1 MATGARTNSP
11 CAKLL
16 VSVLMRS
23 SYHQVASGAFADR
36 TRGVPTLF
44 PLWHRLTP
52 GIRHMLVGT
61 LFFSAMSVF
70 AKLASERLPTMEL
83 VLARVVVTLV
93 MSWWVIRRLGIHP
106 WGNNKKL
113 LLVRGFAGFM
123 GLSCYFY
130 AIAHLPLADATVIQ
144 FCNPMLAA
152 LIAVFALKERLRTVD
167 LVATVCSMAGVVLVA
182 QPTFLFARGTP
193 LDQVAVSVGVVG
205 AIFSAIA
212 YVVIRRLG
220 STEHHMVVVFYFP
233 LVTGPASLPILA
245 AEGLVLPQGFEW
257 LLLLGIGVA
266 AQLGQIQ
273 ITKGFKLETAGRA
286 SSVTYLQIVLAYAW
300 GVLLFGEF
308 PNAISIIGALL
319 VVVGVF
325 GVTRR
330 AQS

>member
-1 MATGARTNSP
+1 
-11 CAKLL
+11 
-16 VSVLMRS
+16 MRL
-23 SYHQVASGAFADR
+23 SYHQVAPGAFAGR
-36 TRGVPTLF
+36 TRGVPALF
-44 PLWHRLTP
+44 PLWHRITP

-61 LFFSAMSVF
+61 LFFSVMSVF

-93 MSWWVIRRLGIHP
+93 MSWWVIRRLGIYP
-106 WGNNKKL
+106 WGHNKKL
-113 LLVRGFAGFM
+113 LLMRGFAGFM

-152 LIAVFALKERLRTVD
+152 LIAVFALKEQLRMVD
-167 LVATVCSMAGVVLVA
+167 VIATICSMAGVVLVA
-182 QPTFLFARGTP
+182 QPTFLFASGEP
-193 LDQVAVSVGVVG
+193 LDQVAVAVGVVG

-220 STEHHMVVVFYFP
+220 STEHHMVVVLYFP

-245 AEGLVLPQGFEW
+245 LEGLVLPRGFEW

-266 AQLGQIQ
+266 AQLGQIE

-286 SSVTYLQIVLAYAW
+286 SSVTYLQIVLAYTW
-300 GVLLFGEF
+300 GILLFGEY
-308 PNAISIIGALL
+308 PNAISILGALL
-319 VVVGVF
+319 VVAGVF
-325 GVTRR
+325 SVTHR
-330 AQS
+330 AES

>member
-1 MATGARTNSP
+1 
-11 CAKLL
+11 
-16 VSVLMRS
+16 
-23 SYHQVASGAFADR
+23 
-36 TRGVPTLF
+36 
-44 PLWHRLTP
+44 
-52 GIRHMLVGT
+52 MLVGT
-61 LFFSAMSVF
+61 LFFSVMSVF
-70 AKLASERLPTMEL
+70 AKLAGERLPTMEL
-83 VLARVVVTLV
+83 VLARVIVTLI
-93 MSWWVIRRLGIHP
+93 MSWWVIKRIGIHP

-113 LLVRGFAGFM
+113 LLLRGFAGFM

-152 LIAVFALKERLRTVD
+152 LIAVFALKEHLRMID
-167 LVATVCSMAGVVLVA
+167 AIATVCSMAGVILVA

-193 LDQVAVSVGVVG
+193 LDQVAVGIGMVG

-245 AEGLVLPQGFEW
+245 VEGLVLPQGFEW
-257 LLLLGIGVA
+257 LLLIGIGVA

-273 ITKGFKLETAGRA
+273 ITKGFKLETASRA
-286 SSVTYLQIVLAYAW
+286 SSVTYLQIILAYTW
-300 GVLLFGEF
+300 GILLFGEY
-308 PNAISIIGALL
+308 PNAISILGALL

-325 GVTRR
+325 SVTRR